1 MARTEPPFSTEA
13 WDKWL
18 IRLAWIIVIAI
29 GFLAF
34 LLLAGC
40 GSAPPLVETVIVEKP
55 VAVPCK
61 IAPIA
66 QPQFEVNRVSPSDDM
81 VTINRALRAE
91 LEQRRG
97 YELKLEAGVKSC
109 Q

>member
-1 MARTEPPFSTEA
+1 MTDVDR
-13 WDKWL
+13 L
-18 IRLAWIIVIAI
+18 LLGLAWTLLLGVIV
-29 GFLAF
+29 LA
-34 LLLAGC
+34 LAGC
-40 GSAPPLVETVIVEKP
+40 ETPRPIIETTVIDKP

-61 IAPIA
+61 IPPIERPPFA
-66 QPQFEVNRVSPSDDM
+66 VNRVSPADDM

-97 YELKLEAGVKSC
+97 YELRLEAGVKAC

>member
-1 MARTEPPFSTEA
+1 MRALYFTLLGTAWAMMAA
-13 WDKWL
+13 
-18 IRLAWIIVIAI
+18 VV
-29 GFLAF
+29 
-34 LLLAGC
+34 LLMLAGC
-40 GSAPPLVETVIVEKP
+40 ESAPPIVETVVVEKP
-55 VAVPCK
+55 VPVPCR

-66 QPQFEVNRVSPSDDM
+66 RPLFEVDRVSPADDM

-97 YELKLEAGVKSC
+97 YELKLEAGVKAC